1 MYSLNLTESLIAA
14 QTDDI
19 VREITVGGLLREVAS
34 EYPVEPALVEVN
46 IDGETDRTW
55 TYAELLADSEKLAL
69 ALASRF
75 HNVEKKTMATG
86 TQGHTRLIGTVGS
99 ATGVSSSP
107 AKRLTQQSLIYFPIR

>member
-46 IDGETDRTW
+46 IDGETDRT
-55 TYAELLADSEKLAL
+55 
-69 ALASRF
+69 
-75 HNVEKKTMATG
+75 
-86 TQGHTRLIGTVGS
+86 
-99 ATGVSSSP
+99 
-107 AKRLTQQSLIYFPIR
+107 